1 MIFPRNLSLLIN
13 KYNFVIEIND
23 SLAFIVSG
31 IILND
36 KEISLLI

>member
-36 KEISLLI
+36 KEISLLN